1 MYFHAIM
8 KRDAHYLCLAHMQ
21 HVTTVDRC
29 DLVLEMDIN
38 LSQCYNAAKF
48 GVTVLGLSLKCAGAE
63 ATGFIKGPG
72 NRSPPVAT
80 RGFIEV
86 SRWGLGAN
94 PQLGV

>member
-38 LSQCYNAAKF
+38 LSQYYNAAKF
-48 GVTVLGLSLKCAGAE
+48 GVTVTVLGLSLKCAGAE
-63 ATGFIKGPG
+63 ATGFIKGPA
-72 NRSPPVAT
+72 NRSPPVQW
-80 RGFIEV
+80 RPGD
-86 SRWGLGAN
+86 L
-94 PQLGV
+94 